1 MAPVTYVLIARVP
14 PAGVADFHA
23 YEALVLPLLP
33 EHGGRLDR
41 RVRSADGTLE
51 VHLLVFTSAQSL
63 AAFRADPRR
72 AAAAR
77 LLEASGAD
85 LELTPVVPG

>member
-1 MAPVTYVLIARVP
+1 MAPVTYALIARVP
-14 PAGVADFHA
+14 PGGVADFLA

-33 EHGGRLDR
+33 EHAGRLDR

-51 VHLLVFTSAQSL
+51 VHLLEFASAQSL
-63 AAFRADPRR
+63 ADFRADPRR
-72 AAAAR
+72 AAAAH

-85 LELTPVVPG
+85 LELTSVVPA